1 MTDEKPHAALRSP
14 WTIGAVGTTAVVF
27 GASALLGFVL
37 LPAAEGQR
45 NETLWA
51 SICRAAGV
59 PIKASSTI
67 TANDRGTKVTI
78 ANAVPKIPASES
90 IGRGATLAQQCAIC
104 HGPTG
109 VSRADAPNLAG
120 QYASVTYKQL
130 RDFKDHV
137 RVNSVMSPFAK
148 PLTEENM
155 QDLAAYYA
163 SLQRIELKNAKPGA
177 LAPVIV
183 ASGAPLRGIAPCGSC
198 HGAIENKL
206 GSPWLEGQSVVY
218 LRNQLN
224 AFAIGARHNDL
235 NQQMRNVAKAMTPDE
250 IEAAAQY
257 YASKPRPPE
266 S

>member
-1 MTDEKPHAALRSP
+1 MEDKTRLASTSTR
-14 WTIGAVGTTAVVF
+14 WTVLAVGITVALFAV
-27 GASALLGFVL
+27 SALLGFVI
-37 LPAAEGQR
+37 LPAAEGR
-45 NETLWA
+45 ESESLWS
-51 SICRAAGV
+51 SICRAAGLPV
-59 PIKASSTI
+59 
-67 TANDRGTKVTI
+67 TATVNLVGAQGTKVTI
-78 ANAVPKIPASES
+78 ANAVPRTPPSES

-120 QYASVTYKQL
+120 QYATVTYKQL

-137 RVNSVMSPFAK
+137 RVNAVMSPFAEH
-148 PLTEENM
+148 LTEENI

-163 SLQRIELKNAKPGA
+163 SLQRIELKTVKPGIT
-177 LAPVIV
+177 APTIV

-224 AFAIGARHNDL
+224 AFAQGARRNDL
-235 NQQMRNVAKAMTPDE
+235 NEQMRNVARAMTPEE
-250 IEAAAQY
+250 IDTAAQY

-266 S
+266 T